1 MDDKKEFQEELDP
14 KNETLNETVESSGN
28 EAAEDTFVGSMQNDT
43 QYRYNGSQIHQDTQ
57 TSQQWNYQDQSQ
69 QSSGNGQYQQW
80 GSYQGEPQQFSGN
93 SQWQGNGGYGQPPY
107 GGNYQGFSQ
116 NEPPKP
122 KKKGRAA
129 KAFVAVLCTVVLI
142 GGAFGAS
149 ALGSYLGFDKAEADN
164 NVVLA
169 EGGSIDRT
177 DATELQNSDYSSV
190 ADVVEDVSKSLAT
203 VITDNST
210 YATGVI
216 VAEDDDYIYVATM
229 YHVLSSAQQV
239 QLIFGED
246 SDHVYNPELQGVD
259 VDTDMAVLRVKKND
273 IDETQRSELKIA
285 TLGDSTGMVLG
296 DLAITFSSPMGYYN
310 TPSLGTISG
319 LERGVSF
326 SIANQSISL
335 DMLQTDAA
343 VNTSGVLVNGRGE
356 IIGFTLDMTIEDSE
370 GIGFAIPTSTA
381 EDVISQIIQFGFVER
396 PYMGFSGYNAMSFYP
411 NGSTVSW
418 AEYYGLPMGVLVADV
433 TDDSPAAEAGLRVY
447 DVIISFNGNAIN
459 NFEDMSAWLEQ
470 CEVGDTVTIEVLR
483 NYMNGGAAE
492 TVELSIT
499 LQQKPQS

>member
-129 KAFVAVLCTVVLI
+129 KAFVAVLCAVVLI

-229 YHVLSSAQQV
+229 YYL
-239 QLIFGED
+239 
-246 SDHVYNPELQGVD
+246 P
-259 VDTDMAVLRVKKND
+259 
-273 IDETQRSELKIA
+273 RSKY
-285 TLGDSTGMVLG
+285 S
-296 DLAITFSSPMGYYN
+296 
-310 TPSLGTISG
+310 
-319 LERGVSF
+319 
-326 SIANQSISL
+326 
-335 DMLQTDAA
+335 
-343 VNTSGVLVNGRGE
+343 
-356 IIGFTLDMTIEDSE
+356 
-370 GIGFAIPTSTA
+370 
-381 EDVISQIIQFGFVER
+381 
-396 PYMGFSGYNAMSFYP
+396 
-411 NGSTVSW
+411 
-418 AEYYGLPMGVLVADV
+418 
-433 TDDSPAAEAGLRVY
+433 
-447 DVIISFNGNAIN
+447 
-459 NFEDMSAWLEQ
+459 
-470 CEVGDTVTIEVLR
+470 
-483 NYMNGGAAE
+483 
-492 TVELSIT
+492 
-499 LQQKPQS
+499 